1 MTRKPGDLP
10 STHIP
15 VCVRHLPVT
24 GIYWCGYRHGDDTQ
38 VLLLRAEILFC
49 CFRLVRFCVPVQQLS
64 SFGWLALGCCM
75 KLRSIVVGISAGV
88 GAGMVPSALAQ
99 EALQLASYTPEMGKE
114 IVVTASRSAQQV
126 QDTLASTTVITREQI
141 DQSQARDLY
150 QVLRTV
156 PGVHLKRN
164 GGRGNATSLSMRG
177 GHSSGTLILVDG
189 INVESAT
196 LGEVALE
203 QIPLDQI
210 DRIEVI
216 RGPKSSLY
224 GSSAMNGVIQIFTRK
239 SAPKSGVTYS
249 AGVGS
254 DNTRDG
260 VVSASGLSETSRYN
274 ATLSYVESDGFDSM
288 YLDDTRSS
296 SDRYNLDDDA
306 YRRSAASFNGEQ
318 KFSDYL
324 KANVAVSRAQGQADY
339 DNRYLVDGL
348 PHTEFETSLA
358 STALTLDLDSFVS
371 KLQYGLAK
379 DSTENFN
386 DMPDY
391 TLFETRRNVGSWEN
405 SVIPL
410 DWLTVNFGMD
420 YTHEEVVG
428 TMAYSQTRR
437 DDFGG
442 YANTRFDIDSWSWSL
457 GMRHDDNEQF
467 GSKWTGDTALGWEFT
482 SGTTAI
488 ISYGQAYK
496 APSFNDL
503 YWPFADYSFPPF
515 YYYSESGNSN
525 LVPEES
531 ETYEAGI
538 DSYQDWGMA
547 SAHVYKTHV
556 DNLIEWNG
564 DENGHWEP
572 TNLNSVTIRGTE
584 LQYGTEWIGIHWQT
598 SFTYEKVTNN
608 DTGAELDLRPR
619 RRVALDVDRTLGL
632 FAVGATLSGQS
643 QQYDALDGERVVLGG
658 YGQLDLRASWQV
670 LPSLKLRTRIDN
682 ALDKDHEP
690 AVGFNNESRF
700 VMFFVDYTP
709 Q

>member
-1 MTRKPGDLP
+1 
-10 STHIP
+10 
-15 VCVRHLPVT
+15 
-24 GIYWCGYRHGDDTQ
+24 
-38 VLLLRAEILFC
+38 
-49 CFRLVRFCVPVQQLS
+49 
-64 SFGWLALGCCM
+64 M
-75 KLRSIVVGISAGV
+75 KLRSIVVGI
-88 GAGMVPSALAQ
+88 GAGFVSSAFAQ
-99 EALQLASYTPEMGKE
+99 ENLQLAQAYVPGMGE
-114 IVVTASRSAQQV
+114 EVVVTASRSAQQV
-126 QDTLASTTVITREQI
+126 QDTLASTTLITREQI
-141 DQSQARDLY
+141 EKSQARDLY
-150 QVLRTV
+150 QVLRSV
-156 PGVHLKRN
+156 PGVRLKRN
-164 GGRGNATSLSMRG
+164 GGRGNATGLSMRG
-177 GHSSGTLILVDG
+177 GDPSGTLILVDG
-189 INVESAT
+189 VNVESAT
-196 LGEVALE
+196 LGEVALQ

-239 SAPKSGVTYS
+239 SAPKNGVTYS
-249 AGVGS
+249 AGAGS

-260 VVSASGLSETSRYN
+260 VISASGLSETSRYN

-288 YLDDTRSS
+288 SLDDAVSS
-296 SDRYNLDDDA
+296 SARYNKDEDA
-306 YRRSAASFNGEQ
+306 YHRSAASFNGEQ
-318 KFSDYL
+318 KFSEYL
-324 KANVAVSRAQGQADY
+324 KGNVTFSRATGQADY

-348 PHTEFETSLA
+348 PHTEFESSVA
-358 STALTLDLDSFVS
+358 STALTLDLNRFVS
-371 KLQYGLAK
+371 KLQYGVAS
-379 DSTENFN
+379 DTSENFN

-405 SVIPL
+405 SVIPT
-410 DWLTVNFGMD
+410 DWLTVNFGTD

-442 YANTRFDIDSWSWSL
+442 YANTRLDVDAWSWSV
-457 GMRHDDNEQF
+457 GMRHDNNEQF
-467 GSKWTGDTALGWEFT
+467 GSKWTGDTALGWEFMT
-482 SGTTAI
+482 GTTAS

-515 YYYSESGNSN
+515 FYYSESGNSS

-531 ETYEAGI
+531 ETYEFGI

-547 SAHVYKTHV
+547 SAHLYKTHV
-556 DNLIEWNG
+556 DNLIEWDG

-572 TNLNSVTIRGTE
+572 ANLNSVTIRGAE
-584 LQYGTEWIGIHWQT
+584 LQYGTEWVGISWQT

-608 DTGAELDLRPR
+608 LTREELDLRPR
-619 RRVALDVDRTLGL
+619 RRVALDMDRAFGPFGLGL
-632 FAVGATLSGQS
+632 TLSGQS
-643 QQYDALDGERVVLGG
+643 QQYDELDNERVVLGG

-670 LPSLKLRTRIDN
+670 IPSLKLRARVDN
-682 ALDKDHEP
+682 ALDKDQEP
-690 AVGFNNESRF
+690 AVGFNNEGRF